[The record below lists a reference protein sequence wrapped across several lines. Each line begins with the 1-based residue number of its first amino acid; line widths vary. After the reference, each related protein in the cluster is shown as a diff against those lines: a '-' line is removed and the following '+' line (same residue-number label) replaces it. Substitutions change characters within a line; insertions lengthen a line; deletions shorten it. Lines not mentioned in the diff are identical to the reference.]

1 MRTIIAALLAL
12 ALSPAT
18 ALAAAGDL
26 DPAFDGDGKLT
37 FPVAAVPTA
46 ILVQP
51 DGKIVLAGN
60 TADDL
65 MVWRLHADGS
75 PDPSFDRDGAAVID
89 LGARENL
96 EAAVLQPDG
105 RIVLAATVYYG
116 EVESDMAVAR
126 LDTDGSLDETFAP
139 GGADGDGKRVFGSE
153 DDVRAKGVAIQPYD
167 GKIVL
172 AALST
177 GDPNFV
183 LTRVTSTGAPDATV
197 FADSPNLAD
206 EYYLDVA
213 VQSDGAIVVTGEGAL
228 MPENLWGG
236 VVVRYTPQGA
246 LDGTFARAGV
256 QRVPDIEPVRL
267 LIRPNGTVVVA
278 GTAGADQRS
287 EAAVTQLTGRGE
299 LITAFGAGGTATAE
313 FTGPASMQ
321 DAVLQPDG
329 KVVVTGLAQYESAFA
344 VARIGATGAP
354 DGGFGAAGK
363 ATVPFGDVTAS
374 TSIALQPDGKVVV
387 GGVTATAGVI
397 RLAVA
402 RLLGEAAPVVQ
413 QPGPS
418 GTPAVPRCA
427 GRPATVVGT
436 ARRDVLRG
444 TRRADVIVALGGD
457 DRVIARGGNDVVCGG
472 AGNDRLSG
480 GAGRDRLLG
489 ERGRDRLLGGGGRD
503 RLVGGPGRDRARQ

>member
-1 MRTIIAALLAL
+1 M
-12 ALSPAT
+12 
-18 ALAAAGDL
+18 
-26 DPAFDGDGKLT
+26 
-37 FPVAAVPTA
+37 
-46 ILVQP
+46 
-51 DGKIVLAGN
+51 
-60 TADDL
+60 
-65 MVWRLHADGS
+65 
-75 PDPSFDRDGAAVID
+75 
-89 LGARENL
+89 
-96 EAAVLQPDG
+96 
-105 RIVLAATVYYG
+105 LAATVYYDQ
-116 EVESDMAVAR
+116 VKSDMAVAR
-126 LDTDGSLDETFAP
+126 LDTDGSLDDTFAP
-139 GGADGDGKRVFGSE
+139 GGADGDGKRVFPSE

-172 AALST
+172 ATLST

-183 LTRVTSTGAPDATV
+183 LMRVNATGAPDATV

-213 VQSDGAIVVTGEGAL
+213 VQSDGAIVVTGAGAL

-246 LDGTFARAGV
+246 LDRTFARGGV

-329 KVVVTGLAQYESAFA
+329 KVVVTGLAQYESAF
-344 VARIGATGAP
+344 
-354 DGGFGAAGK
+354 
-363 ATVPFGDVTAS
+363 
-374 TSIALQPDGKVVV
+374 
-387 GGVTATAGVI
+387 
-397 RLAVA
+397 
-402 RLLGEAAPVVQ
+402 
-413 QPGPS
+413 
-418 GTPAVPRCA
+418 PAVPRCA

-457 DRVIARGGNDVVCGG
+457 DRVIAHGGNDLVCGG

-489 ERGRDRLLGGGGRD
+489 ERGRDRLVGGGDRD